1 MPDFQFR
8 RLVCIWV
15 LLLTSCSMNISR
27 AKVILPTKG
36 KDNCSRSFSK
46 AMCNN
51 QNKFAREGVYLLIE
65 RRRSH
70 QFVCLLSKQIID
82 PSVSNYDSEGAWP
95 YLIDEFVEYL
105 RENQV
110 RVICIFKLSVWIFK
124 LFALLSKC
132 FTCWKF
138 PMGRTQLLLVA
149 VTSCKCF
156 VLWYL
161 ISPLL
166 SCVSGFISP

>member
-1 MPDFQFR
+1 
-8 RLVCIWV
+8 
-15 LLLTSCSMNISR
+15 MNISR

-46 AMCNN
+46 AMCQN
-51 QNKFAREGVYLLIE
+51 QNKFAKGVYLLIG
-65 RRRSH
+65 RRKFH

-110 RVICIFKLSVWIFK
+110 SVLCTFKLSV
-124 LFALLSKC
+124 
-132 FTCWKF
+132 
-138 PMGRTQLLLVA
+138 
-149 VTSCKCF
+149 
-156 VLWYL
+156 
-161 ISPLL
+161 
-166 SCVSGFISP
+166 